1 MIVSVIN
8 EEFKELYENYSID
21 EISEYSKQKDKLF
34 GRYRT
39 IAEMLG
45 IILIKRAKEMN
56 MNIMVETSG
65 RDISS
70 FVYIDHL
77 FPDNNYRKLVMHFTI
92 NNIIHAE
99 KSVDSRM
106 LREIENGK
114 QSVISSLNDVRNI
127 IKVNQGNNN

>member
-56 MNIMVETSG
+56 MNI
-65 RDISS
+65 RRR
-70 FVYIDHL
+70 IDL
-77 FPDNNYRKLVMHFTI
+77 LYVLTP
-92 NNIIHAE
+92 
-99 KSVDSRM
+99 SVCSTWNSITHRGV
-106 LREIENGK
+106 LHKHEN
-114 QSVISSLNDVRNI
+114 SLHH
-127 IKVNQGNNN
+127 